1 MGVGL
6 LMTWKVFL
14 QDKGMSSLTEWPK
27 LFLLI
32 LKLMVYKCVLISNAP
47 KAHYTHAG
55 VFLVGFGLFF
65 VWLLFFF

>member
-1 MGVGL
+1 
-6 LMTWKVFL
+6 MTWKVFF
-14 QDKGMSSLTEWPK
+14 QDKGMSNLTEWPK

-55 VFLVGFGLFF
+55 VFLVGLGLG
-65 VWLLFFF
+65 VFFFFFNL